1 MSFSQEHSQDT
12 PSEQIHTETASKS
25 TRNLSQGFTIIEFV
39 VVIAIIFLL
48 ISLLIPGI
56 QRMQAAARAS
66 QCKNNMKQLALALH
80 NYHDAQRT
88 FPPGYISIIGVKGS
102 QLRNEWGWGAFLLPY
117 VDQAPLFRHIDFN
130 LSVSGHSSGED
141 EDVPSGGLGTLP
153 LSQVVTTDI
162 PVFRCTV
169 DQSQSTQASTL
180 PVGQNVPFAP
190 SSYSAMTGIHW
201 MSLPCATFVSK
212 LNEPAPEITT
222 PRCQPSNGAF
232 FLNSRVRFDDLRD
245 GVSQTIALGET
256 SLRLDF
262 PHTVPGD
269 HGPELVG
276 GTYWAG
282 VTHPM
287 AQDQVLTASMEGIN
301 QTNESGFSSGL
312 NSYHQGG
319 AHAAFFDGSVR
330 FISDKVQ
337 SRPSPPYGILQHLST
352 IDENDLT
359 VEF

>member
-1 MSFSQEHSQDT
+1 MSLSQVHSQDT
-12 PSEQIHTETASKS
+12 PSPQTRTETASKS
-25 TRNLSQGFTIIEFV
+25 TRNVSCGFTIIEFV

-88 FPPGYISIIGVKGS
+88 FPPGYISIIGVKES

-117 VDQAPLFRHIDFN
+117 VDQAPLFQQIDFN
-130 LSVSGHSSGED
+130 HSVSGDLSGED
-141 EDVPSGGLGTLP
+141 ENIPSGGLGTLP
-153 LSQVVTTDI
+153 LSQVVTTEI
-162 PVFRCTV
+162 SVFRCTV
-169 DQSQSTQASTL
+169 DQSQTTQQSTL
-180 PVGQNVPFAP
+180 PVGQIVPFAS

-201 MSLPCATFVSK
+201 MSLPCATFVPK
-212 LNEPAPEITT
+212 LNEPPPETT
-222 PRCQPSNGAF
+222 APRCQPSGGGF
-232 FLNSRVRFDDLRD
+232 YLNSRVRFDDLRD

-262 PHTVPGD
+262 AHAVPGD
-269 HGPELVG
+269 HEPEIVG

-282 VTHPM
+282 VTHPL
-287 AQDQVLTASMEGIN
+287 AQDQVLTASIEGIN
-301 QTNESGFSSGL
+301 QPDEFGFSSGL
-312 NSYHQGG
+312 NSYHPGG

-337 SRPSPPYGILQHLST
+337 SGSSSPYGILQHLST
-352 IDENDLT
+352 IDADDLT